1 MPFWKQRRL
10 NLFEK
15 ESDID
20 KDKARIQFWKR
31 NRDSA
36 MASTRGKTSKKE
48 EEETDSSLVS
58 LTKAIEA
65 LSKQV
70 ISVDRNVVALSADV
84 KTNSQDIKANSRE
97 LKINS
102 QEIKACKL
110 ELESTKQEIKSYKE
124 ELNKKFDEWKEES
137 SARFNQIEE
146 TVNKNSKDIC
156 ELQDLSAEIIKDVD
170 TLNTWTIAADDKLQV
185 LEAQGKNRNLRFRKI
200 PEQFGLTN
208 LKSEFVK
215 EIEKFIVPDQPVLIE
230 NIFRVNSRL
239 ARERNWDRDIFVT
252 FDSKIIRDQILARQR
267 STPLTIQGKKI
278 LIFQDLPRDTLRRR
292 GEFNFL
298 RNILLQKN
306 IRYRWKVPF
315 ALEVIFAGGN
325 QIIKTIDEARALA
338 HQLSTQPNPATV
350 PPAPLQTPTSANQ
363 PGPAAPSGSPKT

>member
-1 MPFWKQRRL
+1 MSFWKQRRL
-10 NLFEK
+10 NLLEQ
-15 ESDID
+15 ETDID

-36 MASTRGKTSKKE
+36 MAATRGRTTKKE
-48 EEETDSSLVS
+48 EEETDSSLAS
-58 LTKAIEA
+58 LTKAIET

-70 ISVDRNVVALSADV
+70 ASVDRNVVA
-84 KTNSQDIKANSRE
+84 NSQDIKVNSRE

-137 SARFNQIEE
+137 SARFNQIEV

-200 PEQFGLTN
+200 PEQFGLTD

-239 ARERNWDRDIFVT
+239 AREKNWDRDIFVT

-298 RNILLQKN
+298 RNILLQRN
-306 IRYRWKVPF
+306 IRFRWKVPF
-315 ALEVIFAGGN
+315 ALEVIFPGGN
-325 QIIKTIDEARALA
+325 QIIKTIDEAQALA
-338 HQLSTQPNPATV
+338 QQLSAQPKPATV
-350 PPAPLQTPTSANQ
+350 PPAPLETPAPTDQ
-363 PGPAAPSGSPKT
+363 PGPAPTPGPSTT